1 MGVVDDCSSEDED
14 DTVIS
19 YILDRNPKQCSDA
32 TDAISTVAVIPST
45 YRKVDIPGLF
55 EIVPAD
61 ILSAVFSGWLKI
73 TDISRLDIAV
83 CNSRSRCAYMD
94 SLKLKG
100 SAHYGSERPYG
111 NGYILWLSKRS
122 ILVRHYRGHK
132 SFLTSATVM
141 DINDNWSICWS
152 ELTHLDL
159 RYCAQMTSRVA
170 LRIANLSGK
179 LVLLNLSMCRM
190 TNSELLQVSPAL
202 WCLQS
207 LSLMGIVGISDEAII
222 DVVRSCPLLQS
233 LDLSFCRSISEFG
246 LLQVFKTRPLLINL
260 RLQGLESLTNNA
272 IRHLSKQCT
281 ILQSLDLLH
290 CKNIS
295 LVTLYVSSKL
305 WFLHSLDLPYQQTVA
320 DSSVILDIITDNPT
334 LFHVNILHYPNVC
347 VDMKSLIVRFP
358 HVNFHRTS
366 KSSSMSLYFSIKKNL

>member
-1 MGVVDDCSSEDED
+1 MSVVDDCNSEDED

-19 YILDRNPKQCSDA
+19 YILDRNPKQRSDA
-32 TDAISTVAVIPST
+32 TDAISTGAVIPST

-61 ILSAVFSGWLKI
+61 MLSAIFNDWLRI
-73 TDISRLDIAV
+73 TDLSRLDIAV
-83 CNSRSRCAYMD
+83 CNSRSRCAYMF

-111 NGYILWLSKRS
+111 NDYILWLSKRS

-132 SFLTSATVM
+132 SFLTSETVM
-141 DINDNWSICWS
+141 DINDNWC

-159 RYCAQMTSRVA
+159 RYCAQVTPRVA

-179 LVLLNLSMCRM
+179 LALLNLSMCRM

-202 WCLQS
+202 CCLQS
-207 LSLMGIVGISDEAII
+207 LSLMGIVGISDETIV
-222 DVVRSCPLLQS
+222 DVVKNCPLLQS

-246 LLQVFKTRPLLINL
+246 LLQVFMTRPLLINL

-272 IRHLSKQCT
+272 IKHLSKQCT
-281 ILQSLDLLH
+281 HLQSLDLLH
-290 CKNIS
+290 CKNVS

-358 HVNFHRTS
+358 HIDFHRTS
-366 KSSSMSLYFSIKKNL
+366 KSSSMSLYFSIKENI